1 MAIFQKGL
9 RKMTEK
15 DWIKKV
21 KSVHP
26 KADEQV
32 LQFIYDFRTMQK
44 SEAAEDAIYTQ
55 FESGY
60 CYYFAHMLKLAFKRG
75 EVCWAAPYGHMVWV
89 DDDGIPYDISGVD
102 DSDTNDYIPEY
113 MMESTVKDF
122 RHVPGVV
129 NNTTDQKIAQM
140 VLDWHDIKSEMFGGD
155 VTKFS
160 LKEAN
165 KFIKSFT
172 IYEEDFG
179 GIYQKKKKYLKRKF
193 KIKED
198 KDE

>member
-1 MAIFQKGL
+1 MI
-9 RKMTEK
+9 EK

-32 LQFIYDFRTMQK
+32 LQFVYDFRTMQK

-89 DDDGIPYDISGVD
+89 DDDGIPYDISV
-102 DSDTNDYIPEY
+102 
-113 MMESTVKDF
+113 VKDF

-165 KFIKSFT
+165 KFVKSFT

-179 GIYQKKKKYLKRKF
+179 GIYQKKEKIFKK
-193 KIKED
+193 KIQNQGGQK
-198 KDE
+198 

>member
-1 MAIFQKGL
+1 MYMISEQCRNPKRQKMRYIRNL
-9 RKMTEK
+9 
-15 DWIKKV
+15 
-21 KSVHP
+21 
-26 KADEQV
+26 KAV
-32 LQFIYDFRTMQK
+32 TVIILHI
-44 SEAAEDAIYTQ
+44 
-55 FESGY
+55 
-60 CYYFAHMLKLAFKRG
+60 AFKRG
-75 EVCWAAPYGHMVWV
+75 EVCWAAPYGHIVWV

-102 DSDTNDYIPEY
+102 DSDTNDYIPEF

-155 VTKFS
+155 VTKLS

-165 KFIKSFT
+165 KFVKSFT

-179 GIYQKKKKYLKRKF
+179 GIYQKKEKIFKK
-193 KIKED
+193 KIQNQGGQK
-198 KDE
+198 

>member
-1 MAIFQKGL
+1 
-9 RKMTEK
+9 MTEK

-21 KSVHP
+21 KSVHS

-102 DSDTNDYIPEY
+102 DSDTNDYIPEF

-165 KFIKSFT
+165 KFVKSFT

-179 GIYQKKKKYLKRKF
+179 GICQKKKKYLKRKF
-193 KIKED
+193 KIKEN
-198 KDE
+198 KSQ

>member
-1 MAIFQKGL
+1 
-9 RKMTEK
+9 MTEK

-32 LQFIYDFRTMQK
+32 LQFVYDFRTMQK

-89 DDDGIPYDISGVD
+89 DDDGIPYDIFG
-102 DSDTNDYIPEY
+102 
-113 MMESTVKDF
+113 VKDF

-165 KFIKSFT
+165 KFVKSFT

-179 GIYQKKKKYLKRKF
+179 GIYQKKEKIFKK
-193 KIKED
+193 KIQNQGGQK
-198 KDE
+198 

>member
-1 MAIFQKGL
+1 
-9 RKMTEK
+9 MTEK

-32 LQFIYDFRTMQK
+32 LQFVYDFRTMQK

-89 DDDGIPYDISGVD
+89 DDDGIPYDISGV
-102 DSDTNDYIPEY
+102 
-113 MMESTVKDF
+113 KDF

-165 KFIKSFT
+165 KFVKSFT

-179 GIYQKKKKYLKRKF
+179 GIYQKKEKIFKK
-193 KIKED
+193 KIQNQGGQK
-198 KDE
+198 